1 VARGHPPDAEGP
13 ISATT
18 AGSVVRESATKVR
31 PSFGAALEVLG
42 VREKARIKKEAADD
56 AARLLKT
63 TYRLRAPVDPIAIAQ
78 ELGIQVLQGE
88 LDRDRLGGLVI
99 KPGEEPKIYM
109 NQLDLL
115 IRRRFTCALELGY
128 YVRHSA
134 ETKEYGRVDRRSDR
148 SKAEQDPES
157 VYAEE
162 FAACLLLPARDVKV
176 MVELGVDELEM
187 ALRFRVSRELIPLG
201 LRTAEPSES

>member
-1 VARGHPPDAEGP
+1 VNTTTLDPL
-13 ISATT
+13 AT
-18 AGSVVRESATKVR
+18 ESATKLC

-42 VREKARIKKEAADD
+42 VKAEAKIKKEASED

-78 ELGIQVLQGE
+78 ELGIQVLEGE

-134 ETKEYGRVDRRSDR
+134 EIREYGRVERRSDR
-148 SKAEQDPES
+148 SKSEQDPES

-176 MVELGVDELEM
+176 MVELDIDELEM
-187 ALRFRVSRELIPLG
+187 ALRFRVSRELIQRRLNDLG
-201 LRTAEPSES
+201 LRTAALSGS